1 MIFILCILALFYT
14 LAMGTL
20 AYGFTRLKTF
30 SYNKSKET
38 SFKGI
43 NSETQFSIV
52 IPFRNEE
59 KNLST
64 LLNSLQQLT
73 YPTSQFEV
81 ILVNDASEDKS
92 EELIKKHLIKNPSL
106 DNFRIIKNV
115 RTTASPKK
123 DAIKT
128 AIN

>member
-92 EELIKKHLIKNPSL
+92 EELIKKHLIILLNKL
-106 DNFRIIKNV
+106 MRY
-115 RTTASPKK
+115 
-123 DAIKT
+123 
-128 AIN
+128 